1 MARYKRHIVRYGETM
16 QSIAALEMDDVTQ
29 WITIVKYNQLEY
41 PYIVESDSDK
51 IANIEHLVTIGDS
64 IIIPEEASLTQ
75 ADLDEMTIQDKDE
88 ISKLALGQDLSMVD
102 FPNFFASKGTQDSI
116 LQLDGDNKGDIKTVY
131 GAENVRQ
138 SIIAHLLT
146 PKGALI
152 LHPEYGSNLH
162 ELFVKGNVS
171 NTQIIDDE
179 ISRTILTDGRISG
192 VKKISSTLSA
202 LKYESNWEVELESI
216 ETQMDFVISR
226 DETGNFAIM

>member
-102 FPNFFASKGTQDSI
+102 FPNFFDSKGTQDSI
-116 LQLDGDNKGDIKTVY
+116 LQLDGRKC
-131 GAENVRQ
+131 
-138 SIIAHLLT
+138 
-146 PKGALI
+146 
-152 LHPEYGSNLH
+152 
-162 ELFVKGNVS
+162 
-171 NTQIIDDE
+171 
-179 ISRTILTDGRISG
+179 
-192 VKKISSTLSA
+192 
-202 LKYESNWEVELESI
+202 
-216 ETQMDFVISR
+216 
-226 DETGNFAIM
+226 

>member
-16 QSIAALEMDDVTQ
+16 QSIAALEMDDVMQ

-102 FPNFFASKGTQDSI
+102 FPNFFDSKGTQDSI

-179 ISRTILTDGRISG
+179 ISRTILTDGRISS

-202 LKYESNWEVELESI
+202 LKYESNWEVELESV